1 MRCNKIMKRALMIML
16 LVIKSI
22 VWLRYSP
29 VLIWHHWRSHHS
41 QKRNAKMQKCKNT
54 IRLSHPITWHWN
66 LHFNWRFRPDSCG
79 FLILLTDSSW
89 WISPSDSTGSA
100 HQFNDGS
107 IGIEAADGW
116 PTDAAAPPHRFP
128 AIPGDSRRFLGAGW
142 SIWLFDSETA
152 EAVRRFKVRWTGY
165 LPSFHFQILFRRL
178 TSLNHYSNKRF
189 FPSFSFYYLVPFF
202 YFFRFDFQIQ
212 CPCYWYWR
220 WYYCWCIRF
229 CASPQW
235 IRSENPPQM
244 SVTVSQKVD
253 KSFMAN
259 QIGINCSSGLKMLK
273 NLQDSSKILK
283 LSSRIFQNL
292 PESSW
297 NLNLM
302 NKWSKWLKN

>member
-128 AIPGDSRRFLGAGW
+128 AIPGDSRRFPAIPG
-142 SIWLFDSETA
+142 DSWGP
-152 EAVRRFKVRWTGY
+152 VD
-165 LPSFHFQILFRRL
+165 
-178 TSLNHYSNKRF
+178 
-189 FPSFSFYYLVPFF
+189 
-202 YFFRFDFQIQ
+202 RFDFLIPKRLKLCDVSRSAELDICLPFISRSCFGDWHRSIIIQISGFS
-212 CPCYWYWR
+212 PPFLS
-220 WYYCWCIRF
+220 IILSLF
-229 CASPQW
+229 FISFDLIFKSNVHVIDIGVDIIVDASASVRL
-235 IRSENPPQM
+235 RS
-244 SVTVSQKVD
+244 
-253 KSFMAN
+253 
-259 QIGINCSSGLKMLK
+259 GSGP
-273 NLQDSSKILK
+273 KILRK
-283 LSSRIFQNL
+283 WASQSVRKSTSLLWPIKSESIAQVGWKCSRIFKILQ
-292 PESSW
+292 
-297 NLNLM
+297 
-302 NKWSKWLKN
+302 KF

>member
-202 YFFRFDFQIQ
+202 DFFRFDFQIQ

-283 LSSRIFQNL
+283 LSSRIFKNL
-292 PESSW
+292 Q
-297 NLNLM
+297 
-302 NKWSKWLKN
+302 KF